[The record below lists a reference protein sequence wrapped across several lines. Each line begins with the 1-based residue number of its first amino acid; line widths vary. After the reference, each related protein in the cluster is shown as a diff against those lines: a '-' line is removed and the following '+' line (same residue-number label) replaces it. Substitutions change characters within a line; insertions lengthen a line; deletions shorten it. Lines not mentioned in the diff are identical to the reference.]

1 MQEIMALQEK
11 GWENVQEKC
20 QGPAAQAVLHSLF
33 CHCLGTCRGALF
45 SQAGRRGGQSP
56 WMAAELSAEMQLG
69 KKDLTAALMVGGL
82 MQTWPKDSRCT
93 ELTKHNI

>member
-1 MQEIMALQEK
+1 
-11 GWENVQEKC
+11 
-20 QGPAAQAVLHSLF
+20 
-33 CHCLGTCRGALF
+33 
-45 SQAGRRGGQSP
+45 
-56 WMAAELSAEMQLG
+56 MAAELSAEMQLG